1 MIAAIWHDYLYQ
13 PLFNLLIWLY
23 NTWTDQNMGW
33 AVVYLTIL
41 LRIVLLPFTVVS
53 EKQQRKNEAL
63 YAEVARLEKE
73 YQKDPVIKKQEI
85 RRILRQ
91 RRVYPWAKFVVLG
104 MQVLVFILLYQVF
117 LRGIT
122 GEKIA
127 RLLYPTVD
135 FPGRINTI
143 FLGFDLGERH
153 NVLWAAIVGVW
164 LALEIYFEMRKKPAN
179 SSDLLYFIAFPVFI
193 AAALWW
199 LPMVKSL
206 FVLASLVFSLI
217 FALFAKLFFKPIVK
231 VASEH

>member
-1 MIAAIWHDYLYQ
+1 MFASIWHDYLYQ
-13 PLFNLLIWLY
+13 PLFNLLVWLY
-23 NTWTDQNMGW
+23 NNWTDQNMGW
-33 AVVYLTIL
+33 AVVYLTML
-41 LRIVLLPFTVVS
+41 LRVILLPFTVVS
-53 EKQQRKNEAL
+53 ETQQRKNEAL
-63 YAEVARLEKE
+63 YAEVAKLEKE
-73 YQKDPVIKKQEI
+73 YQKDPVMQKQEI

-91 RRVYPWAKFVVLG
+91 RQVYPWAKFVVLG
-104 MQVLVFILLYQVF
+104 MQMLVFVLLYQVF

-127 RLLYPTVD
+127 RLLYPSVD

-143 FLGFDLGERH
+143 FWGFDLGERH
-153 NVLWAAIVGVW
+153 NVLWAGLVGIW

-179 SSDLLYFIAFPVFI
+179 SADLLYFVAFPIFI

-217 FALFAKLFFKPIVK
+217 FTLFAKVLFRPK
-231 VASEH
+231 ASAH

>member
-1 MIAAIWHDYLYQ
+1 
-13 PLFNLLIWLY
+13 
-23 NTWTDQNMGW
+23 MGW

-63 YAEVARLEKE
+63 YAEVARLDKE

-104 MQVLVFILLYQVF
+104 MQILVFILLYQVF

-127 RLLYPTVD
+127 RLLYPSVD

-143 FLGFDLGERH
+143 FAGFDLGERY
-153 NVLWAAIVGVW
+153 NVVWAGIVGVW

-179 SSDLLYFIAFPVFI
+179 SSDLLYFVAFPLFV
-193 AAALWW
+193 AVALWW

-206 FVLASLVFSLI
+206 FVLASLAFSFVFMVL
-217 FALFAKLFFKPIVK
+217 ARAFFKPKIS
-231 VASEH
+231 AH

>member
-1 MIAAIWHDYLYQ
+1 MIAAFWHDYLYQ

-23 NTWTDQNMGW
+23 NNWTNQNMGW

-41 LRIVLLPFTVVS
+41 LRVVLLPFTVVS

-63 YAEVARLEKE
+63 YAEVARLDKE

-85 RRILRQ
+85 RRILRK

-127 RLLYPTVD
+127 RLLYPSVD

-153 NVLWAAIVGVW
+153 NVVWAGIVGLW
-164 LALEIYFEMRKKPAN
+164 LAFEIYFEMRKKPAN
-179 SSDLLYFIAFPVFI
+179 SSDLLYFVAFPVFI

-217 FALFAKLFFKPIVK
+217 FALFAKLFFKPIIK
-231 VASEH
+231 AAEEH